1 MCRRA
6 NVRSERPL
14 LINNYLPAY
23 LPILFGLIA
32 GTVIGGF
39 LADTDPT
46 FIGWIFGAGTGLMG
60 GAFVAALTTNEPLI
74 GHGNKD
80 PRSITYPGESRDTRE
95 IDDE

>member
-6 NVRSERPL
+6 NVRPEKPL
-14 LINNYLPAY
+14 LIRSYLSVY
-23 LPILFGLIA
+23 LPILFGLIT

-39 LADTDPT
+39 LADTEPT

-60 GAFVAALTTNEPLI
+60 GAFIAAVTTNEPLI

-80 PRSITYPGESRDTRE
+80 PRSITYPGEFQEPHE

>member
-1 MCRRA
+1 MI
-6 NVRSERPL
+6 SSYL
-14 LINNYLPAY
+14 LAY

-39 LADTDPT
+39 LTDTEPT
-46 FIGWIFGAGTGLMG
+46 LIGWIFGAGTGLMG

-80 PRSITYPGESRDTRE
+80 PRSITYPGEFRDTRE